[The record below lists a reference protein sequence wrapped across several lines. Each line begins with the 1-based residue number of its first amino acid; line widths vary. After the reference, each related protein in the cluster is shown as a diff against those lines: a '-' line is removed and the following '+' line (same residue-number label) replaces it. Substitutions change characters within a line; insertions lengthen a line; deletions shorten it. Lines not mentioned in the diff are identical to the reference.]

1 MSSQSYSILI
11 PHIFMNIPIQKIKSS
26 FEDLNIGK
34 VERIDSI
41 IKLSREGYKYRMAF
55 IHFEY
60 WNMNNCA
67 AVNLKE
73 RIENPYKEAR
83 LVYDDPW
90 YWLLLPNKSID
101 KHTVSELDKLRN
113 LFQNQI
119 QKIENEVDCIY
130 EELYQRE
137 YIPTNNQPEWLNDNS
152 HSFAPIYPM
161 NSDTDEMYSL
171 SSTDSMNYNTEID
184 DEINEIYKNRYMSE
198 DKLHLPPTR
207 AWMTMNVC
215 DNA

>member
-11 PHIFMNIPIQKIKSS
+11 PHIFMNIPVHKIKSS
-26 FEDLNIGK
+26 FEYFNIGK
-34 VERIDSI
+34 VERIDSV
-41 IKLSREGYKYRMAF
+41 IKISREGYKYRMAF

-60 WNMNNCA
+60 WNMDNSA
-67 AVNLKE
+67 AVNLREK
-73 RIENPYKEAR
+73 IENPYKEAR

-90 YWLLLPNKSID
+90 YWLLLPNKSND
-101 KHTVSELDKLRN
+101 KHTLSKFDKLRN

-137 YIPTNNQPEWLNDNS
+137 YIPMEKQPDWLNN
-152 HSFAPIYPM
+152 SFAPIYPM
-161 NSDTDEMYSL
+161 NDEYNESYSL
-171 SSTDSMNYNTEID
+171 SSKDSMEYNTDID
-184 DEINEIYKNRYMSE
+184 DEIDEIYKNRYMSE
-198 DKLHLPPTR
+198 EKLHLPPTR